1 MIPSRSCAARHVEA
15 LEFRLLLSANVLTHH
30 EDNQR
35 TGADVNETVLTPADV
50 NSSQFGKLFSYPV
63 DGRLYAQPLYVQ
75 SLAIPGQGTHDVVFA
90 ATEHDTVYA
99 FDADSNAG
107 ANGGLLWHTSFLNA
121 AAMVTTIPTGD
132 AISSGISPEI
142 GITGTPVI
150 DTTTNTL
157 YVVAATKES
166 VGTTFVYRQRLHAL
180 DITTGAEKFG
190 GPVIIQASV
199 PGTASDAVNGMVSF
213 NPLKEAQ
220 RPALLL
226 DHGMVYISWASHFD
240 HAPYHGWVIAYDAA
254 TLRQVAAFNDTPN
267 GSEGGIWMSGGGPS
281 ADAAGNVYVTT
292 GNGTFDTST
301 PRLDWGD
308 SFLKFTPTGGQLP
321 VSDFFTPFNQA
332 NLSATDQDLGSSA
345 LLLLPDQPGPHPQEA
360 IGGGKNGVLYVVD
373 RTAMGG
379 FNATTNHDVQE
390 ISLGKGVYS
399 TPAYWNGTVYVHA
412 SGDVPRAYRVTNGML
427 SLAAAGSSTLTFGF
441 PGASPVI
448 SANGTGNGIV
458 WEVSLGSPDVLYALN
473 ATTLAM
479 IYNSNQAGT
488 RDQLDAGA
496 EFPVPTVA
504 NGHVYVGTSTQLAV
518 FGMLHAA
525 VVNRRVFYNDS
536 AFDGHNPAAN
546 AAADGAIATDKQAL
560 LPGGTATFANYTSYS
575 KGINGIMIDVGGLRA
590 APTAADFSFAVG
602 NDNNPA
608 AWAVAPAPA
617 GILLRA
623 HAGVGGSDR
632 IEITW
637 GDGAIRNEWLQV
649 TLKADAATGITTP
662 DVFYFGNAVGESGNS
677 TTDAI
682 VNAADE
688 LAARNDLH
696 SFLNP
701 ASITNAD
708 DFNRDGRVDATDEII
723 ARNNSTTAATALQL
737 IHPAAQATAS
747 SILDLLL
754 KKRHRR

>member
-1 MIPSRSCAARHVEA
+1 
-15 LEFRLLLSANVLTHH
+15 
-30 EDNQR
+30 
-35 TGADVNETVLTPADV
+35 
-50 NSSQFGKLFSYPV
+50 
-63 DGRLYAQPLYVQ
+63 
-75 SLAIPGQGTHDVVFA
+75 
-90 ATEHDTVYA
+90 
-99 FDADSNAG
+99 
-107 ANGGLLWHTSFLNA
+107 
-121 AAMVTTIPTGD
+121 
-132 AISSGISPEI
+132 
-142 GITGTPVI
+142 
-150 DTTTNTL
+150 
-157 YVVAATKES
+157 
-166 VGTTFVYRQRLHAL
+166 
-180 DITTGAEKFG
+180 
-190 GPVIIQASV
+190 
-199 PGTASDAVNGMVSF
+199 
-213 NPLKEAQ
+213 
-220 RPALLL
+220 
-226 DHGMVYISWASHFD
+226 
-240 HAPYHGWVIAYDAA
+240 
-254 TLRQVAAFNDTPN
+254 
-267 GSEGGIWMSGGGPS
+267 
-281 ADAAGNVYVTT
+281 
-292 GNGTFDTST
+292 
-301 PRLDWGD
+301 
-308 SFLKFTPTGGQLP
+308 
-321 VSDFFTPFNQA
+321 
-332 NLSATDQDLGSSA
+332 

-373 RTAMGG
+373 RNAMGG
-379 FNATTNHDVQE
+379 FNATSNHDVQE

-427 SLAAAGSSTLTFGF
+427 WLAAAGSSTLTFGF

-448 SANGTGNGIV
+448 SANGTTDGIV
-458 WEVSLGSPDVLYALN
+458 WELALGSPETLYALN
-473 ATTLAM
+473 ATTLGLL
-479 IYNSNQAGT
+479 YDSNQAGT

-536 AFDGHNPAAN
+536 AFDGNDPAAN
-546 AAADGAIATDKQAL
+546 AADDNAIAPDKQAL
-560 LPGGTATFANYTSYS
+560 LPGGAATFANYTSYS
-575 KGINGIMIDVGGLRA
+575 KGINGIMIDVTGLKA
-590 APTAADFSFAVG
+590 APTAADFSFAAG

-608 AWAVAPAPA
+608 GWAVAPAPG

-637 GDGAIRNEWLQV
+637 ADGAIRNEWLQV
-649 TLKADAATGITTP
+649 TLKADTATGITSP

-701 ASITNAD
+701 ASITNPD

-723 ARNNSTTAATALQL
+723 ARNNATTAATALQL
-737 IHPAAQATAS
+737 IHPAAQATAAAV
-747 SILDLLL
+747 LDLLL